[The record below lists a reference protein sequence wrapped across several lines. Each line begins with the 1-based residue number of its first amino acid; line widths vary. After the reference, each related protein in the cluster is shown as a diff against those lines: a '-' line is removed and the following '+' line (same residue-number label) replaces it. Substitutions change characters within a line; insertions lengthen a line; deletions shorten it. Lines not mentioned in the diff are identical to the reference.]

1 LGTEQLEEEVRKI
14 FPTSNVV
21 RMDGDTTRGRKAYER
36 IIHAFQD
43 RKIDILVGTQMLSK
57 GLDFDHVRVVGI
69 ISADALINHPDF
81 RSHERGFQLMTQ
93 AAGRSGRKNERGIV
107 IIQTADPM
115 QSIYRHVID
124 NDYAGFFSDEL
135 AERKQFGYPPFTRLI
150 RITLRHRQEHLT
162 EEAATHLVELLREKL
177 KERVLGPSR
186 PPVARVKM
194 QYLQEIL
201 LKLETGYSPQR
212 VRQFLLKAEQ
222 SLHAIPSYRY
232 VTLSYD
238 VDPL

>member
-1 LGTEQLEEEVRKI
+1 
-14 FPTSNVV
+14 
-21 RMDGDTTRGRKAYER
+21 
-36 IIHAFQD
+36 
-43 RKIDILVGTQMLSK
+43 
-57 GLDFDHVRVVGI
+57 
-69 ISADALINHPDF
+69 
-81 RSHERGFQLMTQ
+81 
-93 AAGRSGRKNERGIV
+93 
-107 IIQTADPM
+107 M